1 MSGTVQAY
9 ALILDQYKKVTSLLW
24 VSKKKKPSGSAAY
37 AAPND
42 SNNYC
47 PYLFKDVDKSVP
59 NVQVP

>member
-9 ALILDQYKKVTSLLW
+9 ALILGQYKKVTSLLW
-24 VSKKKKPSGSAAY
+24 VSKKKPSGSAAY

-42 SNNYC
+42 SNIYC
-47 PYLFKDVDKSVP
+47 PYLFNDVDKSVP